1 MLKDAALRVLN
12 TSSFRLAMQSAILSA
27 FGAILVFAVIYHAS
41 ETIVRSELDSTVASE
56 VADVVSDAKDDD
68 SFLKSVQVATA
79 ETDGTFYA
87 LTAADRSE
95 LAGNLTISPKAASV
109 WAGWR
114 TLKPADGINLPAH
127 ITAIRGL
134 ATKLSN
140 GDTLYV
146 AENASALHSL
156 NHLIRNAFV
165 TVFGVILVIGIAS
178 GLLVARGA
186 LRRIEAISKT
196 SRDIMAGDLSRRID
210 LTGKR
215 DEFDRL
221 AENLNLMLARIQ
233 SLMEN
238 VQQVSNDIAH
248 DLRSPL
254 ARLREHLEWA
264 ADKTADTQTRTEIAD
279 GIVQIDL
286 ALEIFAAILRI
297 AEIEAG
303 ARRRAFAPVDI
314 SDLLSELAETF
325 AAVSEL
331 EDMTMSVCIAPHL
344 HVSGDRE
351 LLTQMFVNI
360 IENAI
365 RHCPRGTQITITVE
379 ASPADQVLIT
389 MFDNGPGIPFEER
402 ERVLQRFVKL
412 DASRHSHGNGLGLAL
427 VTAVADL
434 HHAEVRL
441 SNCDPGLKVEICLPR
456 LTHPSEKTLPPRF
469 EHLRENHVQK
479 D

>member
-1 MLKDAALRVLN
+1 MLKDAALRLFL
-12 TSSFRLAMQSAILSA
+12 TSSFRLAIQSAVLSA
-27 FGAILVFAVIYHAS
+27 FGAILVFAIIYHAS
-41 ETIVRSELDSTVASE
+41 ENAVRSELDSTVASE
-56 VADVVSDAKDDD
+56 VADVISDAKDDA
-68 SFLKSVQVATA
+68 SYLKSVQVATA
-79 ETDGTFYA
+79 ESDGTFYV
-87 LTAADRSE
+87 LTAVDGNE
-95 LAGNLTISPKAASV
+95 LAGNLTIPPKAARL
-109 WAGWR
+109 WTGWR
-114 TLKPADGINLPAH
+114 TMKTTDGISLPAH

-156 NHLIRNAFV
+156 DHLIRNAFL

-186 LRRIEAISKT
+186 LNRIEAISAT

-210 LTGKR
+210 LNGTG

-254 ARLREHLEWA
+254 ARLREHLEFA
-264 ADKTADTQTRTEIAD
+264 AGKSKDMETRAEID
-279 GIVQIDL
+279 EGICQVDST
-286 ALEIFAAILRI
+286 LEIFAAILRI

-303 ARRRAFAPVDI
+303 ARRRAFTRVD
-314 SDLLSELAETF
+314 LSELLVELADIFSTVAE
-325 AAVSEL
+325 AEGMAVSVQIKPNL
-331 EDMTMSVCIAPHL
+331 Y
-344 HVSGDRE
+344 VSGDRE

-365 RHCPRGTQITITVE
+365 NHCPRGTNITITAE
-379 ASPADQVLIT
+379 TAQANQVDVAI
-389 MFDNGPGIPFEER
+389 FDNGLGIPFEDH
-402 ERVLQRFVKL
+402 ERVLRRFVKL
-412 DASRHSHGNGLGLAL
+412 DVSRHSPGTGLGLAL

-434 HHAEVRL
+434 HHANVKL
-441 SNCDPGLKVEICLPR
+441 SNICPGLKVAISLPR
-456 LTHPSEKTLPPRF
+456 LR
-469 EHLRENHVQK
+469 HLS
-479 D
+479 